1 MSKMYNTMLN
11 ENQESD
17 YEILK
22 ELKPD
27 TEIRKI
33 FSVFLLAMNYPIYF
47 LYDRNQNRP
56 IISIGLDDEFET
68 LNEENIDFQKLQKSI
83 ENKGYSR
90 EDCNKFSEYV
100 LISLG
105 HIINKDEIDK
115 ELWTKFIEFSFQNQ
129 LIELVNPINQLKF
142 TAKGKEFLKRFHMI

>member
-1 MSKMYNTMLN
+1 MYNTILN

-22 ELKPD
+22 ELKLD

-33 FSVFLLAMNYPIYF
+33 FSLFLLAMNYPIYF
-47 LYDRNQNRP
+47 LYDRNEERQS
-56 IISIGLDDEFET
+56 ISIGLDNEFDI
-68 LNEENIDFQKLQKSI
+68 LSKDNIDFQNLQKSI
-83 ENKGYSR
+83 ENKDYSK
-90 EDCNKFSEYV
+90 EDCEKFSEYL

-105 HIINKDEIDK
+105 HLININKIDK
-115 ELWTKFIEFSFQNQ
+115 KLMAKFIEFSFQNQ
-129 LIELVNPINQLKF
+129 LIELVNPIKQLKF